1 MDISKIT
8 IADICTEWL
17 NMKKLSVKQST
28 YAKYHYII
36 KTEILPELGNYPL
49 EKMNSSIINAFTSRK
64 LGIGIDSTCTDRRLA
79 SKTVRDIYTILKSV
93 LRYGENEYHTGPLAA
108 NTVLPK
114 PKRESVETLTMIEL
128 RRIAKYLWAR
138 PWDARYV
145 GLLLCMYSGM
155 RLGEICAL
163 KWEDVDL
170 DKKTIYVRHTMQRIT
185 VPDENGESKTQIIV
199 DEPKTQSSMRIIP
212 ISDEIYPVI
221 KKLHS
226 SAGENAYFLS
236 NTERHIEP
244 RNYQYFFKGI
254 LKKTGV
260 RDVNF
265 HILRHT
271 FATQCVEVGMDIKTL
286 SEILGHSSTNIT
298 LTYYVHSSLET
309 KQKQVNLLKI

>member
-1 MDISKIT
+1 MDVSKIT
-8 IADICTEWL
+8 ISDVCTEWL

-36 KTEILPELGNYPL
+36 KTEILPDLGNYPL
-49 EKMNSSIINAFTSRK
+49 EKMNSAIINAFTSRK
-64 LGIGIDSTCTDRRLA
+64 LGLDSACTDRRLA
-79 SKTVRDIYTILKSV
+79 SKTVRDIYTILKSI
-93 LRYGENEYHTGPLAA
+93 LRYGENEYHIGPLAA

-114 PKRESVETLTMIEL
+114 PKRESVETLTMMEL
-128 RRIAKYLWAR
+128 RKIAKYLWAH
-138 PWDARYV
+138 PWDARCV

-170 DKKTIYVRHTMQRIT
+170 EKKTIYIRHTMQRIT
-185 VPDENGESKTQIIV
+185 VPDENGETKTQIVV
-199 DEPKTQSSMRIIP
+199 DEPKTRSSMRLIP
-212 ISDEIYPVI
+212 ISEAIYPAI
-221 KKLHS
+221 KNLHR
-226 SAGENAYFLS
+226 SAEDNTYFLS
-236 NTERHIEP
+236 NAEHYIEP
-244 RNYQYFFKGI
+244 RNYQYFFKNI
-254 LKKTGV
+254 LKKTDT

>member
-1 MDISKIT
+1 MEISKIT
-8 IADICTEWL
+8 ISDVCTEWL

-64 LGIGIDSTCTDRRLA
+64 LGISPEADSRPLA

-93 LRYGENEYHTGPLAA
+93 LRYGENEYHTGTLAA

-114 PKRESVETLTMIEL
+114 PKRENIETLTMIEL
-128 RRIAKYLWAR
+128 RRIAKYLWSH
-138 PWDARYV
+138 PWDARCV

-170 DKKTIYVRHTMQRIT
+170 DKKTIHIKHTMQRIT
-185 VPDENGESKTQIIV
+185 VPDAEGECKTRIIV

-212 ISDEIYPVI
+212 ISDEIYPAI
-221 KKLHS
+221 KKLHQ

-236 NTERHIEP
+236 NTEKYIEP

-254 LKKTGV
+254 LKKTET
-260 RDVNF
+260 RNVNF

-298 LTYYVHSSLET
+298 LTYYVHSSLES

>member
-8 IADICTEWL
+8 IADVCTEWL

-36 KTEILPELGNYPL
+36 KTEILPELGDYPL

-64 LGIGIDSTCTDRRLA
+64 LGVDPNCTDRRLA

-114 PKRESVETLTMIEL
+114 PKRESIETLTMMEL
-128 RRIAKYLWAR
+128 RKIAKYLWER
-138 PWDARYV
+138 PWDARCV

-170 DKKTIYVRHTMQRIT
+170 DKKTIYIRHTMQRIT
-185 VPDENGESKTQIIV
+185 VPEENGESKTRIVV
-199 DEPKTQSSMRIIP
+199 DEPKTQSSMRLIP
-212 ISDEIYPVI
+212 ISDEIYPLI
-221 KKLHS
+221 KNLHRFS
-226 SAGENAYFLS
+226 GANAYFLS
-236 NTERHIEP
+236 NTERFVEP
-244 RNYQYFFKGI
+244 RNYQYFFKSI
-254 LKKTGV
+254 LKKTEI
-260 RDVNF
+260 RNVNF

>member
-8 IADICTEWL
+8 ISDVCTEWL

-36 KTEILPELGNYPL
+36 KTEILPELGDYPL

-64 LGIGIDSTCTDRRLA
+64 LGIGPDSVEKPLA

-93 LRYGENEYHTGPLAA
+93 IRYGENEYHTGPLAA
-108 NTVLPK
+108 NAVLPK

-128 RRIAKYLWAR
+128 RRIAKYLWAHQ
-138 PWDARYV
+138 WDARCV

-170 DKKTIYVRHTMQRIT
+170 DKKIIHVRHTMQRIT
-185 VPDENGESKTQIIV
+185 VPDEDGGCKTRIVV
-199 DEPKTQSSMRIIP
+199 DEPKTQSSMRMIP
-212 ISDEIYPVI
+212 ISDEIYMAV
-221 KKLHS
+221 KNLYR
-226 SAGENAYFLS
+226 AADENAYFLS
-236 NTERHIEP
+236 NTERYIEP
-244 RNYQYFFKGI
+244 RNYQYFFKRI
-254 LKKTGV
+254 LKKTEI

-298 LTYYVHSSLET
+298 LTYYVHSSLES
-309 KQKQVNLLKI
+309 KQKQVNLLKF